1 LKRLVL
7 LSLFLALLVIL
18 IPSCITVQQPAGQPP
33 VIGTFSSNPSAIDP
47 SGMAN
52 LSWNVTGANSVSID
66 QGIGLVSASGTR
78 QVSPA
83 TSTVYTLSA
92 TNSKGTVTR
101 TALTAVNTVSS
112 NPVRTSFSVTGI
124 TLFTEPS
131 PTGCANLSAY
141 ITADGPGTATY
152 NWESTNGTGYSYAG
166 NTTFS
171 AAGIQKITI
180 PVGMGALPS
189 GPYQV
194 HVLTP
199 NDLVSNTIYYSAC
212 GL

>member
-1 LKRLVL
+1 MKRLVL

-18 IPSCITVQQPAGQPP
+18 IPSCVTVQQPAGQPA

-47 SGMAN
+47 GGMAN

-92 TNSKGTVTR
+92 TNSNGTVTR

-112 NPVRTSFSVTGI
+112 NPVRTSFSVTGV
-124 TLFTEPS
+124 TLYTEPS
-131 PTGCANLSAY
+131 TTGCANLYAY

-152 NWESTNGTGYSYAG
+152 NWESTNGTGYIYAG

>member
-1 LKRLVL
+1 MI
-7 LSLFLALLVIL
+7 LSLSLLLLLLL
-18 IPSCITVQQPAGQPP
+18 IPGCFTFQTQPPNSNLP
-33 VIGTFSSNPSAIDP
+33 VIGVFSNNPATISRGGT
-47 SGMAN
+47 ST
-52 LSWNVTGANSVSID
+52 LLWSVTGANSVSID

-92 TNSKGTVTR
+92 TNSNGTVTR